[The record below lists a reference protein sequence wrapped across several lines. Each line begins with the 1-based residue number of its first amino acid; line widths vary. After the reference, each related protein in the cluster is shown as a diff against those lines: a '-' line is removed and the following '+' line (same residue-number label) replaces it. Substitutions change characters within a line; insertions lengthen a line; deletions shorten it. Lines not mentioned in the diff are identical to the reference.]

1 MDDVKVDGRKFRAPW
16 LAPEEGLPGEGQRV
30 LICREKEP
38 GELLVEQA
46 WLTRGGWWKV
56 FGTNC
61 KRILAWR
68 PMPEGPEE
76 VEP

>member
-1 MDDVKVDGRKFRAPW
+1 MDDVKVNGRKVRAPW
-16 LAPEEGLPGEGQRV
+16 LTPEEGLPKEGQRV

-38 GELLVEQA
+38 GELIVEQA

-68 PMPEGPEE
+68 PMPEGPME

>member
-1 MDDVKVDGRKFRAPW
+1 MRKFKGPWTAPTESM
-16 LAPEEGLPGEGQRV
+16 PRIGERV

-68 PMPEGPEE
+68 PMPEGPE
-76 VEP
+76 VNKI

>member
-1 MDDVKVDGRKFRAPW
+1 MRKYKGPWVAPTESM
-16 LAPEEGLPGEGQRV
+16 PRIGERV

-38 GELLVEQA
+38 GELIVEQA
-46 WLTRGGWWKV
+46 WLTQGGWWKV

-68 PMPEGPEE
+68 AMPKPPEE
-76 VEP
+76 NGYDQV

>member
-1 MDDVKVDGRKFRAPW
+1 MDDVKVNGRKFRAPW